1 MVSSSFLISSFVQL
15 STPIVGVI
23 SGTAK
28 LLRVIDLFM
37 AFNSDL
43 QILLTLL
50 LYSLMTRSLC
60 SGPSKPTDSSIPRYL

>member
-1 MVSSSFLISSFVQL
+1 MVTSCLLISSFVQL

-28 LLRVIDLFM
+28 LLCAIDLFM

-43 QILLTLL
+43 
-50 LYSLMTRSLC
+50 C
-60 SGPSKPTDSSIPRYL
+60 